1 MSDQLT
7 SEQIEEYRASFQQ
20 FDKDNNG
27 TIDAKELGGVMRSL
41 NMSVSETEVKS
52 MIRELDADGSGSID
66 FEEFLSMLTRTKSN
80 VDTQQELLETF
91 KVFDKNNDGT
101 ISANE
106 LREVMNNLGEKMS
119 EAELEQML
127 LEADAN
133 KDGVINYEEFVK
145 MLGP

>member
-1 MSDQLT
+1 MPDQFT
-7 SEQIEEYRASFQQ
+7 KEEIEEYKFSFEQ
-20 FDKDNNG
+20 FDKDGNG
-27 TIDAKELGGVMRSL
+27 TIDARELGGVMKAL
-41 NMSVSETEVKS
+41 NMSVSEVEVKS

-80 VDTQQELLETF
+80 VDAQRELLETF

-106 LREVMNNLGEKMS
+106 LRNVMNNLGEKIS

-145 MLGP
+145 ML